1 VTPVENRIEKRGAL
15 VIIRAVGA
23 QVVEVEGKR
32 SIIHAAGVDAVRRSE
47 ATGLV

>member
-1 VTPVENRIEKRGAL
+1 MENAGER

-23 QVVEVEGKR
+23 QVVEMEGKGI
-32 SIIHAAGVDAVRRSE
+32 IIHAAGVNAVRRSE